1 MEKQLIISV
10 GREFGSGGYAIA
22 ELLAKKFELPLYD
35 RNLLREIIL
44 EKDLELDKTEI
55 EELERYDELSKKPL
69 FSRTIRGYS
78 NSPEENIASMQF
90 EYLQKMAEQGK
101 SFVIV
106 GRCAETVLKKYA
118 GLISIYI
125 LADTDDKI
133 RRIEKTNEVSRIE
146 AEVLMRR
153 RDKERKSY
161 HNYYCVHKWG
171 DSRNYDICVNSS
183 RLGISGTADMLEN
196 YIRDR
201 INRGSPIY

>member
-10 GREFGSGGYAIA
+10 GREFGSGGHAIA
-22 ELLAKKFELPLYD
+22 ELLAEKFGLSLYD
-35 RNLLREIIL
+35 RNLLKEVVL
-44 EKDLELDKTEI
+44 EKDLALNKTEL

-90 EYLQKMAEQGK
+90 EYLQKMAEQGD
-101 SFVIV
+101 SFVVV
-106 GRCAETVLKKYA
+106 GRCAETVLKKYE

-125 LADTDDKI
+125 LADAEAKI
-133 RRIEKTNEVSRIE
+133 RRIMETDGVSRME

-183 RLGISGTADMLEN
+183 RLGINGTADMLED
-196 YIRDR
+196 YIRAR
-201 INRGSPIY
+201 MKKSSF

>member
-10 GREFGSGGYAIA
+10 GREFGSGGHEIA
-22 ELLAKKFELPLYD
+22 ELLAEKFELSLYD
-35 RNLLREIIL
+35 RNLLREIVQ
-44 EKDLELDKTEI
+44 ERDLKLNKTEL

-90 EYLQKMAEQGK
+90 EYLQKMAEQGE

-106 GRCAETVLKKYA
+106 GRCAETVLRKYE

-125 LADTDDKI
+125 LADTDAKI
-133 RRIEKTNEVSRIE
+133 ERIEKMEGISRVE
-146 AEVLMRR
+146 AEVLMKRCDR
-153 RDKERKSY
+153 ERKSY

-171 DSRNYDICVNSS
+171 DSRNYDLCVNSS
-183 RLGISGTADMLEN
+183 RLGISGTADMLED
-196 YIRDR
+196 YIRAR
-201 INRGSPIY
+201 IRN